1 MAMAYPT
8 YVCCWMMQCSYTSNA
23 LIVKSLAFQLGG
35 LSCLS
40 YRQAKIPIFKVTDLF
55 EIVTATEGQ
64 VQFLVVKVIIFAHLA
79 RLCFNL
85 VVLNELGYR
94 DLLRYRRLHFLVTS
108 SSYPARVVD
117 ISRTWRRIR
126 LDLILPKLVFYPT
139 LTAYE

>member
-1 MAMAYPT
+1 MRKCRLWYGFCVSYLFSLKNHGNGVPNI
-8 YVCCWMMQCSYTSNA
+8 CCWMMQCSYTANA

-40 YRQAKIPIFKVTDLF
+40 YRLAKIPIFKVTDLF

-94 DLLRYRRLHFLVTS
+94 DLLRYL
-108 SSYPARVVD
+108 
-117 ISRTWRRIR
+117 
-126 LDLILPKLVFYPT
+126 
-139 LTAYE
+139 

>member
-1 MAMAYPT
+1 
-8 YVCCWMMQCSYTSNA
+8 MMQCSYTANA

-94 DLLRYRRLHFLVTS
+94 DLLRYL
-108 SSYPARVVD
+108 
-117 ISRTWRRIR
+117 
-126 LDLILPKLVFYPT
+126 
-139 LTAYE
+139 